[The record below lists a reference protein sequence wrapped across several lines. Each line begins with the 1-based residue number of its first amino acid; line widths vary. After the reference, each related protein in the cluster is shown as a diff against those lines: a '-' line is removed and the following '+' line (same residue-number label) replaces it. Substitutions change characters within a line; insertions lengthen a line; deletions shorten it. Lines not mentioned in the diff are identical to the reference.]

1 MDGNHSNQKGFP
13 LDSSVRAL
21 PEILDRTPG
30 WQAGNILDVRPRP
43 DFAAGHLAGAVS
55 HPLPAI
61 TGADDREGRLVADL
75 PSIFLPPRHEA
86 LLVVCGPDAPAAAV
100 ARHLEGRGRPEVTV
114 LALGAAD
121 IAALPPAYR
130 AVGPACGHLWSAP
143 PWLVRHASLLP
154 PPAAGP
160 VLDLAC
166 GSARAVVWLAARGYR
181 VTGLD
186 WQPEALALGRQLA
199 ASRGASCRLEA
210 ADLRDPA
217 QVPAG
222 PWAVVLN
229 FRFLQRELL
238 ERIPSLL
245 QPGGVAVIR
254 TFRDAPGYTGH
265 PRPRHRLRRSEL
277 LGCFPARGF
286 DILAHE
292 EGHDPDGRPAAGI
305 VARKKSDRRST

>member
-1 MDGNHSNQKGFP
+1 MATIQTRKASLWIPRYGLCP
-13 LDSSVRAL
+13 RSSTGRRAGR
-21 PEILDRTPG
+21 PATSWTSDPARTSPP
-30 WQAGNILDVRPRP
+30 ATSPAPSAIPCPRSQGP
-43 DFAAGHLAGAVS
+43 T
-55 HPLPAI
+55 
-61 TGADDREGRLVADL
+61 TGTSRLVADL

-199 ASRGASCRLEA
+199 ASRGCLVSARGSR
-210 ADLRDPA
+210 
-217 QVPAG
+217 PAG
-222 PWAVVLN
+222 PGAG
-229 FRFLQRELL
+229 
-238 ERIPSLL
+238 S
-245 QPGGVAVIR
+245 GR
-254 TFRDAPGYTGH
+254 TVGR
-265 PRPRHRLRRSEL
+265 RPQL
-277 LGCFPARGF
+277 PV
-286 DILAHE
+286 
-292 EGHDPDGRPAAGI
+292 PAAGAAGTDT
-305 VARKKSDRRST
+305 VVCCSPAVWP